1 MDFTRVVTGHNGSSA
16 SVFLDEI
23 LQVEPALFETVNGF
37 AVSSVWRTEP
47 GMPIPK
53 KITDPTVGAGSL
65 LPAPGGTSLLVV
77 QFPPDA
83 VLASVPDPHA
93 MVAEYT
99 EKLPGLFQ
107 AFEPENPGFHTT
119 ETIDY
124 GILLSGELWL
134 ELDGGAQRPIQ
145 AGDIVVQNATRHA
158 WRNKSDTPA
167 VIAFVLIGCARP

>member
-1 MDFTRVVTGHNGSSA
+1 MDFTRVVTGRDGSRA
-16 SVFLDEI
+16 SVFLDDVP
-23 LQVEPALFETVNGF
+23 QVEPTIFQTVNGF

-47 GMPIPK
+47 EMPVPET
-53 KITDPTVGAGSL
+53 ITDPTVKAGTL

-83 VLASVPDPHA
+83 LLASVTDPHA

-107 AFEPENPGFHTT
+107 AFEPENLGFHTT
-119 ETIDY
+119 ETVDY
-124 GILLSGELWL
+124 GILISGELWL
-134 ELDGGAQRPIQ
+134 ELDGRAQRRIRP
-145 AGDIVVQNATRHA
+145 GDVVVQNATRHA
-158 WRNKSDTPA
+158 WRNKSDAPA